1 MSQTCHKRLH
11 RNNPIQSSAS
21 SEGLAALIGDVHLVV
36 GQPGSRPMQLIPSTD
51 VRVVAAAP

>member
-1 MSQTCHKRLH
+1 MH
-11 RNNPIQSSAS
+11 RNRSCSITPPASAS

>member
-1 MSQTCHKRLH
+1 MADSCPGRVRRHVRV
-11 RNNPIQSSAS
+11 AS